1 VQTIAFMPNAV
12 NKFYKTI
19 KGKISG
25 LILLLFLFP
34 LGLIAQNIRVS
45 NEDVFNP
52 LTDDITKKIPP
63 LDVLIDSALINSH
76 RLKYWDKEI
85 KITEYELKSAKR
97 DWAKSLYV
105 TGEVKNGAWTS
116 LVYVQDEFGNSVGTL
131 GTTNQGRYSIGL
143 GLRLPLLDLYDRG
156 NKIKLNKM
164 RVESKIEKMLEDRQS
179 IRANVINLYNEVII
193 QQNMLKLDIDNIE
206 FSKLT
211 AEMADKEFQN
221 GKISLADLSRV
232 RDNLAR
238 ARYRFVDSQTGFINA
253 YVMLQELTGIKF
265 NELNNWK

>member
-1 VQTIAFMPNAV
+1 MPSLTSKLYA
-12 NKFYKTI
+12 K
-19 KGKISG
+19 
-25 LILLLFLFP
+25 LLKQLVVFLFLVSLFP
-34 LGLIAQNIRVS
+34 KLGFAQEIAVS
-45 NEDVFNP
+45 NENIFNP

-97 DWAKSLYV
+97 DWSKSIYFS
-105 TGEVKNGAWTS
+105 GEIKEGKWTS
-116 LVYVQDEFGNSVGTL
+116 LVFVQDEFGNEVGTL

-143 GLRLPLLDLYDRG
+143 ALRLPILDLWDRG
-156 NKIKLNKM
+156 NLIKLGKM
-164 RVESKIEKMLEDRQS
+164 RVERNIEKMLEDRQA
-179 IRANVINLYNEVII
+179 IRSNVINLYNEVII

-206 FSKLT
+206 FSELT

-221 GKISLADLSRV
+221 GKISLADLSRI
-232 RDNLAR
+232 RDDLAR

-265 NELNNWK
+265 NELNNWE

>member
-1 VQTIAFMPNAV
+1 MPRST
-12 NKFYKTI
+12 NKLYHIILKQLTVI
-19 KGKISG
+19 
-25 LILLLFLFP
+25 LLVILLLPSNL
-34 LGLIAQNIRVS
+34 LAQEVSVS
-45 NEDVFNP
+45 NESLFNP

-63 LDVLIDSALINSH
+63 LDILIDSALINSH

-97 DWAKSLYV
+97 GWAKGIYF
-105 TGEVKNGAWTS
+105 TGEAKEGTWTS
-116 LVYVQDEFGNSVGTL
+116 LVMVETYDGEVASL

-143 GLRLPLLDLYDRG
+143 GMRLPISDLWDRG
-156 NKIKLNKM
+156 NQIKLNKM
-164 RVESKIEKMLEDRQS
+164 RIERNIEKMLEDRQT

-206 FSKLT
+206 FSELT
-211 AEMADKEFQN
+211 AEMADREFQN

-265 NELNNWK
+265 NELNNWE

>member
-1 VQTIAFMPNAV
+1 MPRSTNNLYRIILKQLSV
-12 NKFYKTI
+12 
-19 KGKISG
+19 
-25 LILLLFLFP
+25 ILLFTILFSSNL
-34 LGLIAQNIRVS
+34 LAQEISVS
-45 NEDVFNP
+45 NENIFNP

-85 KITEYELKSAKR
+85 MITKYELKSAKR
-97 DWAKSLYV
+97 DWSNSIYF
-105 TGEVKNGAWTS
+105 TGEIKEGTWTS
-116 LVYVQDEFGNSVGTL
+116 LVFVQDEYGNEVGTL
-131 GTTNQGRYSIGL
+131 GTTSQGRYSIGM
-143 GLRLPLLDLYDRG
+143 GLRLPILDLWDRG

-164 RVESKIEKMLEDRQS
+164 RIERNIEKMLEDRQA
-179 IRANVINLYNEVII
+179 IRINVINLYNEVII

-206 FSKLT
+206 FSELT

-253 YVMLQELTGIKF
+253 YVMLQEITGIKF
-265 NELNNWK
+265 NELNNWE

>member
-1 VQTIAFMPNAV
+1 MPTSTMKLYSIILKQFTV
-12 NKFYKTI
+12 I
-19 KGKISG
+19 LL
-25 LILLLFLFP
+25 LILLLPSNIL
-34 LGLIAQNIRVS
+34 AQEVSVS
-45 NEDVFNP
+45 NESIFNP
-52 LTDDITKKIPP
+52 LTDDITKKIPS

-97 DWAKSLYV
+97 DWSKAIYF
-105 TGEVKNGAWTS
+105 TGEAKEGTWTS
-116 LVYVQDEFGNSVGTL
+116 LVFVQDQFGNEVGTL
-131 GTTNQGRYSIGL
+131 GTTDQGRYSIGL
-143 GLRLPLLDLYDRG
+143 GLRLPISDLWDRG
-156 NKIKLNKM
+156 NQIKLNKM
-164 RVESKIEKMLEDRQS
+164 RVERNIEKMLEDRQT

-206 FSKLT
+206 FSELT
-211 AEMADKEFQN
+211 AEMADREFQN
-221 GKISLADLSRV
+221 GKISLADLSRI

-265 NELNNWK
+265 NELNNWE

>member
-1 VQTIAFMPNAV
+1 MPAFTMKLYPNILKQFTA
-12 NKFYKTI
+12 I
-19 KGKISG
+19 LL
-25 LILLLFLFP
+25 LILLLPFHIL
-34 LGLIAQNIRVS
+34 AQEISVS

-85 KITEYELKSAKR
+85 KITEYELKAAKR
-97 DWAKSLYV
+97 EWSKDIYF
-105 TGEVKNGAWTS
+105 TGEIKEGAWTS
-116 LVYVQDEFGNSVGTL
+116 LVFIQDEFGNEVGTL
-131 GTTNQGRYSIGL
+131 GTTNQGRHSIGV
-143 GLRLPLLDLYDRG
+143 GMRLPISDLWDRG
-156 NKIKLNKM
+156 NQIKLNKM
-164 RVESKIEKMLEDRQS
+164 RVERNIEKMLEDRQS

-206 FSKLT
+206 FSELT

-265 NELNNWK
+265 NELNNWE

>member
-1 VQTIAFMPNAV
+1 MFSQE
-12 NKFYKTI
+12 I
-19 KGKISG
+19 K
-25 LILLLFLFP
+25 
-34 LGLIAQNIRVS
+34 VS
-45 NEDVFNP
+45 NEYVFNP

-85 KITEYELKSAKR
+85 KITEYELKSIKN
-97 DWAKSLYV
+97 DWSKGVSVQGAI
-105 TGEVKNGAWTS
+105 TEGAWTS
-116 LVYVQDEFGNSVGTL
+116 LVYVQDQFGNEVGTL

-143 GLRLPLLDLYDRG
+143 NLRLSLQDMLDRG

-164 RVESKIEKMLEDRQS
+164 RIESNIEKMLEDRQA

-206 FSKLT
+206 FYELT
-211 AEMADKEFQN
+211 AEMADREFQN
-221 GKISLADLSRV
+221 GKISLGELSQIK
-232 RDNLAR
+232 DGLTR
-238 ARYRFVDSQTGFINA
+238 AKYRTVDSRTGFINA
-253 YVMLQELTGIKF
+253 YIMLQEVTGIKF

>member
-1 VQTIAFMPNAV
+1 MPRTTNNLYRIILKHLSV
-12 NKFYKTI
+12 
-19 KGKISG
+19 IS
-25 LILLLFLFP
+25 LFTVLFSSNLL
-34 LGLIAQNIRVS
+34 AQEISVS
-45 NEDVFNP
+45 NENIFNP

-97 DWAKSLYV
+97 DWSKTISFQGSL
-105 TGEVKNGAWTS
+105 TEGTWTS
-116 LVYVQDEFGNSVGTL
+116 LVLVQDEYGNEVGTL
-131 GTTNQGRYSIGL
+131 GTTSQGRYSIGM
-143 GLRLPLLDLYDRG
+143 GLRLPILDLWDRG
-156 NKIKLNKM
+156 NRIKLSKM
-164 RVESKIEKMLEDRQS
+164 RIERNIEKMLEDRQA
-179 IRANVINLYNEVII
+179 IRINVINLYNEVII

-206 FSKLT
+206 FSELT
-211 AEMADKEFQN
+211 TEMADKEFQN

-253 YVMLQELTGIKF
+253 YIMLQEITGIKF
-265 NELNNWK
+265 NELNNWE

>member
-1 VQTIAFMPNAV
+1 MHRLRKKLYYIILKQLSV
-12 NKFYKTI
+12 
-19 KGKISG
+19 
-25 LILLLFLFP
+25 ILLITALYP
-34 LGLIAQNIRVS
+34 SNSTAQEISIS
-45 NEDVFNP
+45 NENVFNP

-97 DWAKSLYV
+97 DWAKGIYF
-105 TGEVKNGAWTS
+105 TGEAREGTWTS
-116 LVYVQDEFGNSVGTL
+116 LTFVQDEYGNEVGTL
-131 GTTNQGRYSIGL
+131 GTTDQGRYSIGL
-143 GLRLPLLDLYDRG
+143 GLRLPVQSFWDRG
-156 NKIKLNKM
+156 NQIKLNKM
-164 RVESKIEKMLEDRQS
+164 RIERNIEKMLEDRQT
-179 IRANVINLYNEVII
+179 IRANVINLYNELII

-206 FSKLT
+206 FSELT
-211 AEMADKEFQN
+211 AEMADREFQN

-253 YVMLQELTGIKF
+253 YVMLQEITGIKF
-265 NELNNWK
+265 NELNNWE

>member
-1 VQTIAFMPNAV
+1 MPSSTNKLYSIIIKQFSFVLLVVILLPLNSFSQTI
-12 NKFYKTI
+12 
-19 KGKISG
+19 
-25 LILLLFLFP
+25 
-34 LGLIAQNIRVS
+34 QVS
-45 NEDVFNP
+45 NQDIFNP

-85 KITEYELKSAKR
+85 KITEYELKSSKR
-97 DWAKSLYV
+97 DWAKTITLQGAI
-105 TGEVKNGAWTS
+105 TEGAWTS
-116 LVYVQDEFGNSVGTL
+116 LVFIQDEYGNEIGTL
-131 GTTNQGRYSIGL
+131 GTTNQGRQTVGL
-143 GLRLPLLDLYDRG
+143 NLRLSLLDLWDRG

-164 RVESKIEKMLEDRQS
+164 RVERNIEKMLEDRQS

-206 FSKLT
+206 FSELT
-211 AEMADKEFQN
+211 AEMADVEFQN
-221 GKISLADLSRV
+221 GKISLTDLSRV

-265 NELNNWK
+265 NELNNWE